1 MGKLRNALISLLLL
15 STAGAF
21 PMIRTIHNIANIH
34 LYSSNSGPAAY
45 FRRSTS
51 TVSSATRQLVLLR
64 SKQQPED
71 DEEANKNWLDRFFD
85 PIISK
90 YAELPESDQSMLA
103 SIYQS
108 AYFMVCVYVGIVMVK
123 VYKHSVESGGG
134 MG

>member
-1 MGKLRNALISLLLL
+1 MAKLRNALIFWLLF
-15 STAGAF
+15 SIAGAF
-21 PMIRTIHNIANIH
+21 PMLRTIHKTANIRYH
-34 LYSSNSGPAAY
+34 SPNLVPAAH

-51 TVSSATRQLVLLR
+51 VSCPTGPKVLLW

-71 DEEANKNWLDRFFD
+71 EEEANKTWLDRLFE
-85 PIISK
+85 PVISK

-123 VYKHSVESGGG
+123 VYKHSVETGGG